1 MGPHRET
8 VIRQFI
14 LLQGLRP
21 IGRAPVPREAIAG
34 ITLAALAIPE
44 AMGYTS
50 IAGMP
55 VVTGLYTLLLPTVAF
70 AIFGSSRH
78 LVVGADSATAAMMAA
93 SLVTLA
99 SPESPRYVALA
110 SLAAV
115 MVAGWLILARAI
127 GVAFLADFLSRSV
140 LVGFLTGVGIQ
151 VAAGQL
157 AGMLGVRGSSGG
169 AIGAALNV
177 LSRTSEV
184 NLPTAIVSAAV
195 LIVVVGLRLIAKQ
208 IPGPLLAVGGS
219 IVASYTLNLAA
230 VNVAQL
236 GPVPGGLPA
245 IGWPDVDWSDI
256 PPLSGATVTMF
267 AVIVAQSAAVS
278 RAYAARYD
286 EQSDENTDLVGLALA
301 NVSAGLCGTFVV
313 NGSPTKTEIV
323 DQAGGRSQLAP
334 VSCAVVVLC
343 VLLFLTGPLA
353 FMPKA
358 VLATIVLLIGVELID
373 VTGLR
378 RVFVAR
384 RREFW
389 VAVLTGVVVVAAG
402 VEPAIVVA
410 MAASLISHTR
420 RGYSPHNSVLVR
432 TNEGYWR
439 SMPVT
444 EADEAKPGLVI
455 YRFSHSLYYA
465 NAQKFRDETL
475 ELAKESAPQLRWLC
489 VDCVAIDDVDFTAGE
504 MLAEVARILKEQHVR
519 LIFAEASDHVR
530 RELDRSGVSEIVG
543 NRAYFAD
550 INQVAQALHD

>member
-1 MGPHRET
+1 M
-8 VIRQFI
+8 
-14 LLQGLRP
+14 
-21 IGRAPVPREAIAG
+21 AG

-44 AMGYTS
+44 VMGYTS

-99 SPESPRYVALA
+99 SPGSPRYVALA

-151 VAAGQL
+151 VAVGQL
-157 AGMLGVRGSSGG
+157 AGMLGVRASGG
-169 AIGAALNV
+169 GTIGAALDV
-177 LSRTSEV
+177 LSRTSDANV
-184 NLPTAIVSAAV
+184 PTAIVSAAV

-267 AVIVAQSAAVS
+267 AVVVAQSAAVS

-286 EQSDENTDLVGLALA
+286 ERSDENTDLVGLALA

-313 NGSPTKTEIV
+313 NGSPTKTAMV

-334 VSCAVVVLC
+334 MSCAVVVLF

-358 VLATIVLLIGVELID
+358 VLATIVFLIGVELID

-384 RREFW
+384 PREFW
-389 VAVLTGVVVVAAG
+389 VAVLTGVVVVVAG
-402 VEPAIVVA
+402 VEPAIAVA

-432 TNEGYWR
+432 TNQGWR
-439 SMPVT
+439 STPVT
-444 EADEAKPGLVI
+444 DAQQAEPGLVI

-465 NAQKFRDETL
+465 NTQKFRDETL
-475 ELAKESAPQLRWLC
+475 ELTKESAPQLRWLC

-504 MLAEVARILKEQHVR
+504 MLAEVARILKERHVG

-530 RELDRSGVSEIVG
+530 GELDRSGVSEIVG

-550 INQVAQALHD
+550 INQVAQAFHH